1 MTLTSNKLVD
11 RGCHLEL
18 VRIGSLHIKSIVKP
32 VRVCLGVLH
41 SIQPFS
47 GLMSWNCPKCFAPP
61 CGESRALHSTRKI
74 RQKVPPRDLATSV
87 KLSQASGRASQVTLK
102 DSRTHKFSG
111 WWYTNPSEKYIK
123 IWKSVGMMIEKYE
136 FVSWDDDSSQY
147 EWKVIIQMFQTTNQ
161 FCNGSFSTSQ
171 FQQILT
177 IPHVAEGSR
186 RTAKFF
192 ISLQWRYRFCPVV
205 WLLFY
210 QWMQWDRGRLF
221 GKWDT
226 HFSIPKTSTSPK

>member
-1 MTLTSNKLVD
+1 
-11 RGCHLEL
+11 
-18 VRIGSLHIKSIVKP
+18 
-32 VRVCLGVLH
+32 
-41 SIQPFS
+41 
-47 GLMSWNCPKCFAPP
+47 
-61 CGESRALHSTRKI
+61 
-74 RQKVPPRDLATSV
+74 
-87 KLSQASGRASQVTLK
+87 
-102 DSRTHKFSG
+102 
-111 WWYTNPSEKYIK
+111 
-123 IWKSVGMMIEKYE
+123 MMIEKYE

-205 WLLFY
+205 WLLFTN
-210 QWMQWDRGRLF
+210 GCNGIAGGFSESGTPIFLF
-221 GKWDT
+221 QKPA
-226 HFSIPKTSTSPK
+226 HPPSRSQ